1 MSCILM
7 SLSHCFILELQ
18 VIPFHF
24 PPIGSTQQNA
34 LGLSSHPPSS
44 RRSSNR
50 MQTYKRKTDSYLR
63 SSASLESTCYTP
75 SWQDQLVNP
84 WGLATGSGDLLRDVD
99 ALPLKSTSAT
109 SQQAESH
116 PIKLDQTAKQWVRQ
130 LPPNQPWSTCILCA
144 FHSSS
149 RWNAWE
155 SPESVLH
162 PAVNNISKFSGHVK
176 QNPEFHGGKQIV
188 YCQVH
193 CGCAETSTNV

>member
-1 MSCILM
+1 MLWAFLLIRHLQEDLPTGCKHTKEKRIL
-7 SLSHCFILELQ
+7 IL
-18 VIPFHF
+18 
-24 PPIGSTQQNA
+24 
-34 LGLSSHPPSS
+34 
-44 RRSSNR
+44 
-50 MQTYKRKTDSYLR
+50 
-63 SSASLESTCYTP
+63 
-75 SWQDQLVNP
+75 
-84 WGLATGSGDLLRDVD
+84 DLLQ
-99 ALPLKSTSAT
+99 ALKAHVTLHLDKINLSIHGASPLEVVTFSEMLTRCLSKATSAT

-116 PIKLDQTAKQWVRQ
+116 PTKLHHLHQTAKQWVRQ